1 MGHTRARNLTV
12 RGTLM
17 ITTRVTA
24 ELSLLATTM
33 KGRGESD
40 TMGMNQGPTIMLLP
54 WKITTPALSLPTVF
68 PLGLAVRLRPT
79 IGAMSLIDVMLVIAE
94 GENCLS
100 EM

>member
-24 ELSLLATTM
+24 EPSLLATTM

-40 TMGMNQGPTIMLLP
+40 TMGMNRGPTIMLLP

-68 PLGLAVRLRPT
+68 PSGLAVRLRPT
-79 IGAMSLIDVMLVIAE
+79 TEATSLIDVMLVTAE

>member
-1 MGHTRARNLTV
+1 
-12 RGTLM
+12 M

-24 ELSLLATTM
+24 EPSLLATTM

-40 TMGMNQGPTIMLLP
+40 MMGMNRGPTIMLLP

-68 PLGLAVRLRPT
+68 PLAVRLQPT
-79 IGAMSLIDVMLVIAE
+79 TEATSLIDVMLVIAE